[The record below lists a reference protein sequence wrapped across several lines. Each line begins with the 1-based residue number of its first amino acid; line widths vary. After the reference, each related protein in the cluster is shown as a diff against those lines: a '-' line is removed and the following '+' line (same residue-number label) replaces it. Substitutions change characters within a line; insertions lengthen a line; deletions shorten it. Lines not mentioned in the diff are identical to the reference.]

1 MLMKSLSYIQPKS
14 SFVEIQTRVNGTDD
28 AKDVLIASQRAFNY
42 KCFSSFNPLTA
53 NQISYFN

>member
-1 MLMKSLSYIQPKS
+1 MLMETLSQIQPKS

-28 AKDVLIASQRAFNY
+28 AKDVLMGSQRAFNY
-42 KCFSSFNPLTA
+42 KCFHPLRIA

>member
-28 AKDVLIASQRAFNY
+28 AKDVLIGSQRAFNY
-42 KCFSSFNPLTA
+42 TCFHPLGTA